1 MVRIWALLAVIAAG
15 LLSPAAQAYP
25 DRPVTMVVAFAAG
38 GGTDLAARTLA
49 RFMSQQLG
57 QPIVVVNRPG
67 AGGEIGFAAL
77 ARSAPDGYTLGFIN
91 TPNLVTIPLERR
103 AQYQLRDFA
112 PIANVVD
119 DPGGI
124 FVRADSRYGS
134 LGDMT
139 QHARSNPDALS
150 YGTTGVGSDDHLSML
165 AVQNLTGVRLIHV
178 AYNGSSAVRQA
189 LMTGEI
195 AIGALNMGEGAADA
209 RQGLI
214 RSLGQMGAARWS
226 GAPDV
231 PTLREMQL
239 DIVEGSMRGLAAPAG
254 TPRDILRV
262 LANAAREAMQDP
274 EFRRL
279 ADQQYLPLRYLGPEE
294 YQAELTRLSNYYRE
308 VWTRLP
314 WRE

>member
-1 MVRIWALLAVIAAG
+1 
-15 LLSPAAQAYP
+15 
-25 DRPVTMVVAFAAG
+25 
-38 GGTDLAARTLA
+38 
-49 RFMSQQLG
+49 MSQRLG
-57 QPIVVVNRPG
+57 QPIVITNRPG
-67 AGGEIGFAAL
+67 AGGEIGFSFL

-91 TPNLVTIPLERR
+91 TPNLVTIPIERQ
-103 AQYQLRDFA
+103 AQYQLQDFA
-112 PIANVVD
+112 PIANVVE

-124 FVRADSRYGS
+124 FVRTDSRYTS
-134 LGDMT
+134 LRDLLE
-139 QHARSNPDALS
+139 HARSSPATIS

-165 AVQNLTGVRLIHV
+165 ALQNLTGVRLIHV

-214 RSLGQMGAARWS
+214 RSLGQMGAERWP
-226 GAPDV
+226 GAPNV
-231 PTLREMQL
+231 QTLREMSL
-239 DIVEGSMRGLAAPAG
+239 DVVEGSMRGLAAPAG
-254 TPRDILRV
+254 TPREVLRV

-279 ADQQYLPLRYLGPEE
+279 ADQQYLPLRYLGPDE
-294 YQAELTRLSNYYRE
+294 YLAELTRLRDHYRE
-308 VWTRLP
+308 LWARLP

>member
-1 MVRIWALLAVIAAG
+1 
-15 LLSPAAQAYP
+15 
-25 DRPVTMVVAFAAG
+25 MVVAFAAG
-38 GGTDLAARTLA
+38 GGTDIAARTLA
-49 RFMSQQLG
+49 RFMSQRLG
-57 QPIVVVNRPG
+57 QPIVITNRPG
-67 AGGEIGFAAL
+67 AGGEIGFSFL

-91 TPNLVTIPLERR
+91 TPNLVTIPIERQ
-103 AQYQLRDFA
+103 AQYQLQDFA
-112 PIANVVD
+112 PIANVVE

-124 FVRADSRYGS
+124 FVRTDSRYTS
-134 LGDMT
+134 LRDLLE
-139 QHARSNPDALS
+139 HARSSPATIS

-165 AVQNLTGVRLIHV
+165 ALQNLTGVRLIHV

-214 RSLGQMGAARWS
+214 RSLGQMGAERWP
-226 GAPDV
+226 GAPNV
-231 PTLREMQL
+231 QTLREMSL
-239 DIVEGSMRGLAAPAG
+239 DVVEGSMRGLAAPAG
-254 TPRDILRV
+254 TPREVLRV

-279 ADQQYLPLRYLGPEE
+279 ADQQYLPLRYLGPDE
-294 YQAELTRLSNYYRE
+294 YLAELTRLRDHYRE
-308 VWTRLP
+308 LWARLP